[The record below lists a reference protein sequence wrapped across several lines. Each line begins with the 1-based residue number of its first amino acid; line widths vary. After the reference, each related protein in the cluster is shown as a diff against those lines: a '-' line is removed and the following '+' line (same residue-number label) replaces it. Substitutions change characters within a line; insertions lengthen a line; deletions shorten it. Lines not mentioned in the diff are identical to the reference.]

1 MLIIPAI
8 DLMGGKCVRLYQ
20 GDFSKSKVYGD
31 SPLEQARQFEAA
43 GFSRVHIVDLDG
55 AREGSG
61 VNRGA
66 IFEVA
71 GALRVPVQVGGGIR
85 SEKDVAELL
94 DGGVAHLIISTA
106 ALNEPD
112 RVTAW
117 VARWGA
123 SPFIVS
129 LDLRG
134 GKLQTGGW
142 LDESRLSLEAM
153 TERVRGWG
161 LSQVI
166 CTDVERDGTLDQPNY
181 PTYVR
186 LRSLLPEPVMLL
198 AAGGISRVEDIRKL
212 GEAGVQGAVVGRAIY
227 EQRISLEELAGA
239 G

>member
-43 GFSRVHIVDLDG
+43 GFSRVHMVDLDG

-61 VNRGA
+61 VNRAA
-66 IFEVA
+66 IAQVA
-71 GALRVPVQVGGGIR
+71 KALGVPVQVGGGIR
-85 SEKDVAELL
+85 NEKDVAELL
-94 DGGVAHLIISTA
+94 EAGVAYLIISTA

-112 RVTAW
+112 RVSGW

-123 SPFIVS
+123 FPFIVS
-129 LDLRG
+129 LDLRAG
-134 GKLQTGGW
+134 RLQAGGW
-142 LDESRLSLEAM
+142 LDESHLTLETMAQ
-153 TERVRGWG
+153 RIRDWG

-181 PTYVR
+181 ATYIS
-186 LRSLLPEPVMLL
+186 LRSLLPEPVLLL
-198 AAGGISRVEDIRKL
+198 AAGGISRIEDIRRL
-212 GEAGVQGAVVGRAIY
+212 GEAGVDGAIVGRAIY
-227 EQRISLEELAGA
+227 EGRISLEELADA

>member
-31 SPLEQARQFEAA
+31 SPCEQAAQFEAA

-61 VNRGA
+61 VNRAA
-66 IFEVA
+66 IFGVTR
-71 GALRVPVQVGGGIR
+71 ALGVPVQVGGGIR
-85 SEKDVAELL
+85 TQEDVAELL
-94 DGGVAHLIISTA
+94 DGGVAYLIISTA
-106 ALNEPD
+106 ALNEPEKLSQW
-112 RVTAW
+112 TAK
-117 VARWGA
+117 WGQT
-123 SPFIVS
+123 PFIIS

-134 GKLQTGGW
+134 GRLQAGGW
-142 LDESRLSLEAM
+142 LDESHLSLEVMA
-153 TERVRGWG
+153 ERIRNWG

-181 PTYVR
+181 PTYVA
-186 LRSLLPEPVMLL
+186 LRSLLPESVMLL
-198 AAGGISRVEDIRKL
+198 AAGGISRIEDIQKL
-212 GEAGVQGAVVGRAIY
+212 GDVGVQGAIVGRAIY
-227 EQRISLEELAGA
+227 EGRISLEELARA